1 MKKKCLV
8 LLVCIFLIVAAG
20 EASGRQRSVA
30 VGGTPAIDCTSLT
43 AAFNYPNTTLTSVTL
58 KAEGSVSV
66 TGIGPM
72 PEHCLIT
79 GKMNE
84 RVSSVDGKP
93 YAIGFE
99 MRLPKNWSGRFF
111 YQGNGGTDGI
121 VQPAYGNILGGGP
134 TSNGL
139 LKGFAVI
146 SSDAGHAIGPGPIDG
161 AVFGIDP
168 QARLDYGYKAVA
180 QLTPMA
186 KNLIKTYYGKFPD
199 KSYIV
204 GSSNGGRHAMVAASR
219 YATLYDGF
227 LAGAPGFNL
236 PQAAVA
242 QLWGVQQYA
251 TISDYDLSNKRPD
264 VSTSFSLKDTALV
277 SDKILEK
284 CDALDGADDDW
295 VGDPLAC
302 QEEFYFN
309 EDVPTCEDL
318 DGEGTCLTYGQKS
331 VLARVHAGAR
341 NSMGKAL
348 YTNFL
353 WDPGIRSSGWRNW
366 KFVFSIT
373 NRDPVAVGFIF
384 ITPPEDPTV
393 LNGTGTTLLD
403 YALNW
408 NGSGFDVDEDA
419 PKIYATDNTYTEA
432 SMSFM
437 TPPDPLMK
445 RLYAKKGKLIVV
457 QGAADPVFSVADT
470 VNWYNALTAYYKK
483 HTAEFAR
490 LFIVPGMSHSSG
502 GPACD
507 QFDLVDALVKWVEY
521 GIEPDAITARARGAG
536 ANIVNSEVPESWAPN
551 RTRPLC
557 AYPAVPMYNGSNTED
572 ASSFVCVDPDS
583 DRHCDRH
590 HDRGWNQWW
599 GRHRK

>member
-1 MKKKCLV
+1 MKKKYV
-8 LLVCIFLIVAAG
+8 LFLVCMFLFVAAGG
-20 EASGRQRSVA
+20 EASGKQPSVA
-30 VGGTPAIDCTSLT
+30 VGG
-43 AAFNYPNTTLTSVTL
+43 AAVIECADLVATFSNPNTTLTSVSPA
-58 KAEGSVSV
+58 AEGSIVIS
-66 TGIGPM
+66 GIGPM
-72 PEHCLIT
+72 PEHCIVK

-84 RVSSVDGKP
+84 RVSPVDGKT

-99 MRLPKNWSGRFF
+99 MRLPTDWNGRFF
-111 YQGNGGTDGI
+111 YQGNGGTDGN
-121 VQPAYGNILGGGP
+121 VVPAYGNILGGGP

-146 SSDAGHAIGPGPIDG
+146 SSDAGHAMEPGPIGG

-168 QARLDYGYKAVA
+168 QARLDYGYNAVG

-219 YATLYDGF
+219 YAKLYDGF

-251 TISDYDLSNKRPD
+251 PISQIGANGRPD
-264 VSTSFSLKDTALV
+264 VSTSFIPADTALV
-277 SDKILEK
+277 SDKILSK
-284 CDALDGADDDW
+284 CDALDRLVDNM
-295 VGDPLAC
+295 VSDPLAC
-302 QEEFYFN
+302 QSVF
-309 EDVPTCEDL
+309 DIDLHVPTCAGAATHD
-318 DGEGTCLTYGQKS
+318 GTCLSLDQKS
-331 VLARVHAGAR
+331 VLASVHEGAR
-341 NSMGKAL
+341 DSSGEAL

-353 WDPGIRSSGWRNW
+353 WDVGIRAGGWRNW
-366 KFVFSIT
+366 KFVSSTT

-384 ITPPEDPTV
+384 ATPPEDPTV

-408 NGSGFDVDEDA
+408 NGAGFDVDVDA
-419 PKIYATDNTYTEA
+419 PKIYATDSTYTES

-445 RLYAKKGKLIVV
+445 KMRAKGGKLIVV
-457 QGAADPVFSVADT
+457 HGAADPVFSVADT
-470 VNWYNALTAYYKK
+470 VDWYEALTAHYRE
-483 HTAEFAR
+483 HTADLAR
-490 LFIVPGMSHSSG
+490 LFIVPGMNHSSG

-521 GIEPDAITARARGAG
+521 GIAPDAITAKARGTG
-536 ANIVNSEVPESWAPN
+536 ANVVNTEVPVTWAPN

-557 AYPAVPMYNGSNTED
+557 AFPAVPWYNGTGSVED
-572 ASSFVCVDPDS
+572 AANFSCVTP
-583 DRHCDRH
+583 
-590 HDRGWNQWW
+590 
-599 GRHRK
+599 